1 MCLFICLVF
10 WYDIITCYQTWPTE
24 AEIAKADEDQKQK
37 KIRKRKLPAGTSEYQ
52 AAWIINESDE
62 EVSDSDNEDGMVLD
76 EGDGFPGQEGNK
88 YLDLDGDGA
97 SLGFEDSEDE
107 TDNDSVMMV
116 SLLIPLQY

>member
-1 MCLFICLVF
+1 VF
-10 WYDIITCYQTWPTE
+10 WHDIITCYQTWPTE

-62 EVSDSDNEDGMVLD
+62 EVSGSDNEDGMVLD

-97 SLGFEDSEDE
+97 SLGFEDYEDE

>member
-1 MCLFICLVF
+1 VF
-10 WYDIITCYQTWPTE
+10 RYDIITCCQTWPTE
-24 AEIAKADEDQKQK
+24 DEILKADEDQKQK

-76 EGDGFPGQEGNK
+76 EGDQEGNK

-97 SLGFEDSEDE
+97 SLRIGYSEDE
-107 TDNDSVMMV
+107 TDNESVMMV
-116 SLLIPLQY
+116 SLLTLLQY